1 MNAIQQQFRASNQQS
16 LSVWLDEATASIGM
30 RTSPRQPLQTK
41 LAKYIQ
47 RFYSQKGIHVD
58 YDDARICALL
68 LMVKHSDSG
77 SDPSYQ

>member
-47 RFYSQKGIHVD
+47 RYYSQKGIYVD
-58 YDDARICALL
+58 EDDARICALL
-68 LMVKHSDSG
+68 LMVKHSD
-77 SDPSYQ
+77 PSYQ